1 MLFRP
6 DVSTGQGVLLG
17 LVAVLGAA
25 LFLGPD
31 PLFGVL
37 SGDFLSALFVL
48 VIMWVLYQIPKK
60 GLSWAASPLM
70 EGFQQAKRKVAIGA
84 SLAAV
89 GLGLP
94 VAARGGGLG
103 GSLLRGLM
111 RRKAASS
118 GKRRPGAAKPG
129 AAKPG
134 AAKPGAAKP
143 KPAGGRP

>member
-1 MLFRP
+1 
-6 DVSTGQGVLLG
+6 
-17 LVAVLGAA
+17 
-25 LFLGPD
+25 
-31 PLFGVL
+31 
-37 SGDFLSALFVL
+37 VL

-70 EGFQQAKRKVAIGA
+70 EGFHQAKRKVAIGA

-118 GKRRPGAAKPG
+118 HKRRRGAGKPR
-129 AAKPG
+129 
-134 AAKPGAAKP
+134 PGAAKP
-143 KPAGGRP
+143 KPAAGRP